1 MYDYDPHAVHAPGDQ
16 HIKHVPLTSLSKL
29 SPYSA
34 LTLSIVL
41 VILFLLKQYIIEA
54 FLLKRLYGSRY
65 TQLNEVNRRGFV
77 NHHIAGATKLMI
89 LVAAVYP
96 FINVAFRYAVLND
109 PYARGSRV
117 TLGDVLVVCTQVL
130 VGMYIFELIYRVK
143 ISHIS
148 AMHHIGTIM
157 VAQAAIAISLDLT
170 REKDASIEFILCT
183 VWGKPPTT
191 TSGPQPR
198 HRPPSPRKGP
208 PTPYIPLELTSKPG
222 AFDIVCELLPHIAII
237 LYRLHPSSPLFL
249 SRLFAFASATTL
261 FGTLAETLVIFYLF
275 GSLWP
280 QWQLAFKI
288 VTPILHCAFSAT
300 QLHGSHIFYRMWK
313 RQVGILEGD
322 VEGLEAG
329 AAGVGG
335 LEVRAEDS
343 CATLTDEH
351 ARRSVLLPPEG
362 KTTG

>member
-1 MYDYDPHAVHAPGDQ
+1 MFDYDPHVHAHPDE
-16 HIKHVPLTSLSKL
+16 HIRHVPLASLSKL

-34 LTLSIVL
+34 LTLSVVL
-41 VILFLLKQYIIEA
+41 VILFLIKQFLIEA

-65 TQLNEVNRRGFV
+65 TDLNEVNRRGFV
-77 NHHIAGATKLMI
+77 NHHIAGATKLII

-109 PYARGSRV
+109 PYARGSEV
-117 TLGDVLVVCTQVL
+117 TLGDVLVVCTQIL

-148 AMHHIGTIM
+148 AMHHLGTIM

-183 VWGKPPTT
+183 VWG
-191 TSGPQPR
+191 
-198 HRPPSPRKGP
+198 
-208 PTPYIPLELTSKPG
+208 

-237 LYRLHPSSPLFL
+237 LYRLYPTRHLFL
-249 SRLFAFASATTL
+249 SRLFCFAFATTL
-261 FGTLAETLVIFYLF
+261 FGTISETLVIFYLF

-313 RQVGILEGD
+313 RQVRILEGNI
-322 VEGLEAG
+322 EGLEAG
-329 AAGVGG
+329 LAG
-335 LEVRAEDS
+335 EVEEAKSKPEDS
-343 CATLTDEH
+343 SATLIVDEGG
-351 ARRSVLLPPEG
+351 AVRQSVLVPFEG
-362 KTTG
+362 KTPT